1 MNIVTNVL
9 HQDHEVRRH
18 EFHAMPYHRILIM
31 MFNELT
37 VKDSVLDPIAW
48 NILET
53 FGYDSFFHTISID
66 IV

>member
-1 MNIVTNVL
+1 
-9 HQDHEVRRH
+9 
-18 EFHAMPYHRILIM
+18 MPYHRILIM

-53 FGYDSFFHTISID
+53 FGYD
-66 IV
+66 